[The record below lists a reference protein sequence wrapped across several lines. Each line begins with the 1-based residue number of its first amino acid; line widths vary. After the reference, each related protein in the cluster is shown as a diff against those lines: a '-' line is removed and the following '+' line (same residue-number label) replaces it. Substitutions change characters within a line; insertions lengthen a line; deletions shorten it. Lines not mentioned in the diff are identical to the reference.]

1 MRTFAQVSFLGWAM
15 MFTGLAGEPASPAP
29 SLAGMV
35 LVPAGSLAPFLR
47 EERGLDRV
55 PVPAFWLDRLPV
67 TTGEYL
73 GFVRENSPW
82 RRSQVRR
89 LFADQGYL
97 AGWSDDLT
105 PSAAGNGDLRQPVTQ
120 VSWFAARAY
129 ASWKGLRLP
138 STLEWERA
146 ASIGLTNEIAAND
159 PGFQA
164 ALGQWYGGFRI
175 GPLPAV
181 GSDRPNL
188 LGIHDL
194 HGLIWEW
201 TSDFNSLFVN
211 GDARSDSGVDR
222 SLFCAG
228 GSLTARDRNDYAA
241 FMRYGF
247 RSSLKAAYTVHNL
260 GFRCA
265 KNP

>member
-1 MRTFAQVSFLGWAM
+1 MRTFAQVSFLGWVM
-15 MFTGLAGEPASPAP
+15 MLTGLAGEPASPAP
-29 SLAGMV
+29 SSAGMV

-73 GFVRENSPW
+73 GFVRENPPW

-146 ASIGLTNEIAAND
+146 ASIG
-159 PGFQA
+159 
-164 ALGQWYGGFRI
+164 
-175 GPLPAV
+175 
-181 GSDRPNL
+181 
-188 LGIHDL
+188 
-194 HGLIWEW
+194 
-201 TSDFNSLFVN
+201 
-211 GDARSDSGVDR
+211 
-222 SLFCAG
+222 
-228 GSLTARDRNDYAA
+228 
-241 FMRYGF
+241 
-247 RSSLKAAYTVHNL
+247 
-260 GFRCA
+260 
-265 KNP
+265 

>member
-1 MRTFAQVSFLGWAM
+1 MTLFACLGGDPPQPNPNDWR
-15 MFTGLAGEPASPAP
+15 E
-29 SLAGMV
+29 GMV
-35 LVPAGSLAPFLR
+35 RVPAGSVAPFLR
-47 EERGLDRV
+47 EERGQDRI
-55 PVPAFWLDRLPV
+55 PVPAFWLDRVPV
-67 TTGEYL
+67 TLEDYL
-73 GFVRENSPW
+73 GFVRENPQW

-97 AGWSDDLT
+97 AAWHNDLL
-105 PSAAGNGDLRQPVTQ
+105 PSIDRNADLRRPVTQ

-138 STLEWERA
+138 TTLEWERA
-146 ASIGLTNEIAAND
+146 ANIGLTVENGAND

-164 ALGQWYGGFRI
+164 ALDQWYGSFRT
-175 GPLPAV
+175 GPMPAV
-181 GSDRPNL
+181 GGGQPNL

-228 GSLTARDRNDYAA
+228 GALSARDRNDYAA

-265 KNP
+265 TNP